1 MYKKANSPPPWWNQ
15 NKARLQTEFGLRPE
29 IVAMLNNFN
38 QIVWDSAPP
47 PSNPNAVAY
56 VTNEDKNNDG
66 KIDVIHLV
74 LPKFPTTPTEEEMNV
89 LLGQVAST
97 LVHEYAHIED
107 FNQSLETDD
116 FPGGEAAAERAE
128 QAYKPVL
135 DQRLNQMAPANN
147 NSFFEGMSA
156 AAKLEIIRDLVKVSD
171 ALDKRGLLKEA
182 DLLDSLIKNS

>member
-74 LPKFPTTPTEEEMNV
+74 LPKFPTNPTEEEMNE
-89 LLGQVAST
+89 LLGQVGMT
-97 LVHEYAHIED
+97 LVHEYRHIED
-107 FNQSLETDD
+107 FNQNPETDD
-116 FPGGEAAAERAE
+116 FPGGEAVAE
-128 QAYKPVL
+128 QAEQTYKSTL
-135 DQRLNQMAPANN
+135 EQRLKMIANIP
-147 NSFFEGMSA
+147 EMPYDMSTEELHYKIVA
-156 AAKLEIIRDLVKVSD
+156 CIEK
-171 ALDKRGLLKEA
+171 DKKEEYNA
-182 DLLDSLIKNS
+182 QHRAQV

>member
-15 NKARLQTEFGLRPE
+15 NKTRLQTEFGLRPE

-74 LPKFPTTPTEEEMNV
+74 LPKFPTNPSEEEMNN
-89 LLGQVAST
+89 LLGQVAKT
-97 LVHEYAHIED
+97 LVHEYGHIED
-107 FNQSLETDD
+107 YDSETDT
-116 FPGGEAAAERAE
+116 FRGGEGPAEMAE
-128 QAYKPVL
+128 QTYKTVL
-135 DQRLNQMAPANN
+135 DQKLKQMAPANN
-147 NSFFEGMSA
+147 NNLFEGMSA

-182 DLLDSLIKNS
+182 DLLDGIIKNS